1 MVSAELAKSIGLKKV
16 KKALKKKV
24 LAILGGFGAIFIIFA
39 VIIGLMFFG
48 IAHDEAV
55 ASEDPYAQECS
66 TTGVMT
72 GVTFGGQMDIVLRTL
87 RIVES
92 GENYQSQSKSSTASG
107 AYQFIN
113 KTWNGY
119 KDIWKSYGDFSGG
132 AYLAPASVQ
141 DMVAKK
147 KVEDI
152 LAGNSVEVVGPTWM
166 TGHVPIG
173 GEWDAP
179 GGKIGAK
186 VGSNPTPRQYQ
197 AKWMK
202 IYNFL
207 VSTTPQQ
214 TYNSGGP
221 AQASYGS
228 ADAAERSIKS
238 FSRKAIPSDN
248 VQINDMFIGFA
259 STYGND
265 PITGY
270 VDTGDNNI
278 PALTGHTN
286 NQPGIAIYNQGTLGG
301 WWQVTAP
308 NSRTVI
314 LQQTDYGPSTDRM
327 IDINAVAARSAFG
340 YLASSFPTDQGSW
353 SAVYLGKDAP
363 QTAVFLDTK
372 GVGDAKVD
380 PSTEAAVPLTC
391 NPETVGSEDGTPV
404 IDAKL
409 PTGPVASDV
418 IVNVYGIRIHKDI
431 AGNLQ
436 AMINAMRAAGLNPG
450 GGGYRDP
457 AGQLAVRRN
466 NCGTSQY
473 AIYEM
478 PSSKCSPPTAKPG
491 TSMHEKGLAIDFTC
505 GGGSLNKSSP
515 CFTWLKLNAA
525 NYGFINFP
533 KEPWHWSTNGR

>member
-92 GENYQSQSKSSTASG
+92 GENYQSQSKSSSASG

-119 KDIWKSYGDFSGG
+119 KDVWGPSGDFSGG

-147 KVEDI
+147 KVEGI
-152 LAGNSVEVVGPTWM
+152 LATNGVEVVGPTWM
-166 TGHVPIG
+166 TGHVPVG
-173 GEWDAP
+173 AEWDAP
-179 GGKIGAK
+179 GGIIGASK
-186 VGSNPTPRQYQ
+186 GSNPTPRQYQ

-207 VSTTPQQ
+207 VSTTPTSTFNAQ
-214 TYNSGGP
+214 P
-221 AQASYGS
+221 AASSYGS

-278 PALTGHTN
+278 PALAGHTN
-286 NQPGIAIYNQGTLGG
+286 DQPGVAIYNQGTLGG

-340 YLASSFPTDQGSW
+340 YPAASFPTDQGSW

-380 PSTEAAVPLTC
+380 PSTNAAVPLTC

-404 IDAKL
+404 INANL

-431 AGNLQ
+431 AGNLK
-436 AMINAMRAAGLNPG
+436 AMIDAMRAAGLNPG

-478 PSSKCSPPTAKPG
+478 PSSSCRPPTAKPG
-491 TSMHEKGLAIDFTC
+491 TSMHEKGQAIDFTC
-505 GGGSLNKSSP
+505 GGGTLTKSSP

-533 KEPWHWSTNGR
+533 KEAWHWSTNGR